1 MYTPQHPKKNKIN
14 KQYIMS
20 TDKRIDKISHQLV
33 KLASG
38 DFNTRLST
46 SEALDDI
53 DAIILGINMLGE
65 ELQAV
70 TVSRDYLGSVYTGI
84 VDLLIVLDKN
94 DRIQQVNTAVVEN
107 LLYKESE
114 LRGKHI
120 SVLFAKEN
128 VQSISDINKNLEKE
142 KHAFNIELVFL
153 AKNKKKFPFSCSCS
167 LFYDNFHKVQGKLY
181 ILKDISAIKKTE
193 AQLKVKNEE
202 LNTLIYRASHD
213 LKGPL
218 SSMLGLINLSKQEQD
233 GQEVRNYL
241 DLIEL
246 STRRLDAILG
256 AFTEI
261 DKVAKTALRISTINF
276 QTLIKEILVSIENIP
291 DFQSVKFSVL
301 VNQKKSFYSDVNL
314 LRSVLQNLIENG
326 IKYRRTDIQA
336 TMNIRVTGTKSGIKI
351 EVSDNGIGIPEKMQQ
366 EIFKLFYRAHA
377 VSNGSGLGLYIV
389 KSSVEKLGGKVSVQ
403 SKEKNGTVF
412 AISIPNAKEPETD
425 IISTLDSPSQQLL
438 LAE

>member
-1 MYTPQHPKKNKIN
+1 
-14 KQYIMS
+14 MS
-20 TDKRIDKISHQLV
+20 KDRRIVQISNQLV

-38 DFNTRLST
+38 KFNTRLPT
-46 SEALDDI
+46 SEAMDEI

-70 TVSRDYLGSVYTGI
+70 TVSRDYLGSVYKGI

-94 DRIQQVNTAVVEN
+94 DRIQQVNMAVVEN
-107 LLYKESE
+107 LQYEESR

-120 SVLFAKEN
+120 STLLAKEN
-128 VQSISDINKNLEKE
+128 VQSIEDINKNLARE
-142 KHAFNIELVFL
+142 KHAYNTELVL
-153 AKNKKKFPFSCSCS
+153 MTKDKKRFPLSCSCS
-167 LFYDNFHKVQGKLY
+167 LLYDNFRKVQGKLY

-193 AQLKVKNEE
+193 AQLKMKNEE

-218 SSMLGLINLSKQEQD
+218 SSMLGLINLSKQEKD
-233 GQEVRNYL
+233 GQEIRNYL

-261 DKVAKTALRISTINF
+261 DKVAKTTLKVSIIKF
-276 QTLIKEILVSIENIP
+276 QPLIKEILESIENAP
-291 DFQSVKFSVL
+291 DFKSIKFSVL
-301 VNQKKSFYSDVNL
+301 VNQKKDFFSDVNL

-326 IKYRRTDIQA
+326 IKYRRKEIHA
-336 TMNIRVTGTKSGIKI
+336 TIDVRVTGTKSGVRIM
-351 EVSDNGIGIPEKMQQ
+351 VSDNGIGIPEKMQQ

-389 KSSVEKLGGKVSVQ
+389 KSSVEKLGGKISVH
-403 SKEKNGTVF
+403 SEENRGTVF
-412 AISIPNAKEPETD
+412 TISIPNEKAPETED
-425 IISTLDSPSQQLL
+425 ITSTPDLPNQQLL
-438 LAE
+438 LEG